1 MKTDKIEVM
10 KDKYNRI
17 VGYLVP
23 VDEKMTERL
32 KKRLKK
38 YSNKFIALKNSKEN
52 KKMKIRKYFVSNSSS
67 SSFIVAGDNVMEILK
82 RNIDNNQIVK
92 NDYCEYTVGQITS
105 EMISQCTKSTVEMI
119 KGIIAGLVY
128 QSASAY
134 EVKCFLNITGK
145 KSNCYDFDDVSED
158 KFYDKYHANT
168 LFDINDKMKEF
179 IRNGVRS
186 VYKESKSR
194 DEWDYYK
201 TIDNEDFEKISNE
214 IVDDIYR
221 KIAAENKEMYA
232 VSFGDNHGDCS
243 GDMGWLVEDYYL
255 GENAISDFLNS
266 KINVYHLNCH

>member
-1 MKTDKIEVM
+1 MKM
-10 KDKYNRI
+10 RN
-17 VGYLVP
+17 G
-23 VDEKMTERL
+23 
-32 KKRLKK
+32 
-38 YSNKFIALKNSKEN
+38 
-52 KKMKIRKYFVSNSSS
+52 FVSNSSS
-67 SSFIVAGDNVMEILK
+67 SSFIVAGDNVMEIFK

-134 EVKCFLNITGK
+134 EVKCFLNITGQ
-145 KSNCYDFDDVSED
+145 KSNCYDLDDVPED

-168 LFDINDKMKEF
+168 FFDINDKMKEF

-186 VYKESKSR
+186 VYKENKSR
-194 DEWDYYK
+194 DKWDYYK

-214 IVDDIYR
+214 IVDDIYK

-232 VSFGDNHGDCS
+232 VSFGDNHGACS
-243 GDMGWLVEDYYL
+243 GDMGWLVEDQYL
-255 GENAISDFLNS
+255 GEKEMNNYLKTDF
-266 KINVYHLNCH
+266 KIYHLNCH